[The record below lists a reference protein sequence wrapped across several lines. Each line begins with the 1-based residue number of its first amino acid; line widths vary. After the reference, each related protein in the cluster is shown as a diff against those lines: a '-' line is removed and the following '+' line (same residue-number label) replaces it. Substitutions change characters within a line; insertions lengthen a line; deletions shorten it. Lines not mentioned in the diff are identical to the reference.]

1 MGRLDN
7 LIVKSEAEAGEKLE
21 AEIET
26 LDFRPDNIDA
36 ETWGIILENGR
47 LATERLNEIL
57 RSPSFVRLKA
67 ADKAK
72 LIQLA
77 QNRAYGLPAQNKL
90 ADTGKRKAGI
100 GDVTAA
106 ELRDLASRAA
116 LPEYR
121 NTSVSL
127 SDVEDAE
134 EI

>member
-1 MGRLDN
+1 MGRLN
-7 LIVKSEAEAGEKLE
+7 GLITQSQVASQEAIEAEVEDLS
-21 AEIET
+21 
-26 LDFRPDNIDA
+26 FRPDNIDA
-36 ETWGIILENGR
+36 ETWAIILENGR

-57 RSPSFVRLKA
+57 RSPSWVRLKA

-77 QNRAYGLPAQNKL
+77 QNRAYGLPAQNKNG
-90 ADTGKRKAGI
+90 DGSKRKAGI

-121 NTSVSL
+121 NTKVSL
-127 SDVEDAE
+127 DVEDAE